1 VYAGTRDAITFASQI
16 TKVET
21 LRSQS
26 TFGNIVR
33 GLNVFGYKVIKSEAL
48 VEGFFYA

>member
-1 VYAGTRDAITFASQI
+1 MSFASQI

-21 LRSQS
+21 LKSPT

-33 GLNVFGYKVIKSEAL
+33 GLNVYGYEVTKPEAL
-48 VEGFFYA
+48 VVGYIYK